1 MWDYNSYLGTEKLI
15 KHLFVSTVR
24 TVSSVYIY
32 ICVDW
37 FMLVLHIIKQKLF
50 SSGIHY
56 KSAGRMSL
64 FNSLYFD
71 TYANVT
77 VQCFRIS
84 VSFYFSKLFMCDIN
98 THLHRWMST
107 LPECL
112 SNWCLIIQ
120 ISHSFSPTTKTLV
133 TAESEK
139 FTAAI
144 FVQLNLVWL
153 R

>member
-1 MWDYNSYLGTEKLI
+1 
-15 KHLFVSTVR
+15 
-24 TVSSVYIY
+24 
-32 ICVDW
+32 
-37 FMLVLHIIKQKLF
+37 MLVLHIIKQKLF

-84 VSFYFSKLFMCDIN
+84 VSFYFRKLFMCDIN

-120 ISHSFSPTTKTLV
+120 ISLSFSPTTKTLRKIHRSDMCSAKLGLTPIALIENV
-133 TAESEK
+133 FTDIHLWLEK
-139 FTAAI
+139 
-144 FVQLNLVWL
+144 
-153 R
+153 